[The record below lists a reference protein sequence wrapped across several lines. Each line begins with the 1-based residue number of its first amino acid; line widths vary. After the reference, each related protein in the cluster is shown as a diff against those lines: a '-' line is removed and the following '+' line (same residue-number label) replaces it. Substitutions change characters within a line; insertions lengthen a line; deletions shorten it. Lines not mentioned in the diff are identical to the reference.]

1 MKRIRSTAR
10 VVATGLLAAALAGCA
25 GYRLGGS
32 PPPGISSIHVP
43 AFVNNTGEPAIEARA
58 SDATLQEFQR
68 DGTVKIAEAGQADA
82 TLQVALVAYKLVPL
96 RYLRDRAKTTR
107 EYRLQLTADLE
118 LKRAGTGEVLLQKR
132 VLGETTFLLEADI
145 TSAKRLALPEAARD
159 LAHEIV
165 ESVVEL
171 W

>member
-1 MKRIRSTAR
+1 MSR
-10 VVATGLLAAALAGCA
+10 VSRVSATFVLAGLATLLAGCV

-32 PPPGISSIHVP
+32 APVGISSIHVQ
-43 AFVNNTGEPAIEARA
+43 AFANGTGEPAIEGRA

-68 DGTVKIAEAGQADA
+68 DGTLRIAEAGQADA
-82 TLQVALVAYKLVPL
+82 TLEVTLVSYKLLPL

-107 EYRLQLTADLE
+107 EYRLEMTADLA
-118 LKRAGTGEVLLQKR
+118 LKRAATGEILLQKR

-145 TSAKRLALPEAARD
+145 TSAKRQALPEAARD
-159 LAHEIV
+159 LAREIV
-165 ESVVEL
+165 ESVVDL